1 MRVVV
6 AAVVAALLAAACS
19 YTTTDVVPTIP
30 ANAQSSNIYAADG
43 TLITTLHGPQ
53 NRVEVKLDNISL
65 ALQNAVIAIED
76 ERFYQ
81 HGGVDV
87 RAILR
92 ATQKNATAGEVRQGG
107 STI

>member
-1 MRVVV
+1 MVRGVVAIIAVVV
-6 AAVVAALLAAACS
+6 LAGGCS

-43 TLITTLHGPQ
+43 TLIKTLHGPQ
-53 NRVEVKLDNISL
+53 NRVEVKLEQIPVV
-65 ALQNAVIAIED
+65 LQNAVIAIED
-76 ERFYQ
+76 ERFYE

-92 ATQKNATAGEVRQGG
+92 ATRENAETGELRQGG
-107 STI
+107 S